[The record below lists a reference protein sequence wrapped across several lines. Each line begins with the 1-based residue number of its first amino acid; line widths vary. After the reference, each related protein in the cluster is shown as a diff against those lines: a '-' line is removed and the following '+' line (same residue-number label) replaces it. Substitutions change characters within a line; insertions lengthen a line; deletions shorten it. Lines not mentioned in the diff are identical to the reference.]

1 MRCFGLSSFF
11 VRSSLAFGLLVVLTG
26 CDLGTYETRREQA
39 TQSIAARARLGELL
53 GSAVTVPDKNSQSTG
68 VSLTLPKA
76 VGGNM
81 AAAAGMPG
89 AVEGIVGAF
98 DAGGNGGGP
107 MALIGG
113 VPIAEGP
120 ADKVTAAVDA
130 ALRAIAP
137 GATVTM
143 PDTGR
148 ADVKRI
154 SVVGPQTFNIKADA
168 NAAPAP
174 QNVPGWSDAF
184 IVTAP
189 QHVAIIIFR
198 TSDANDADKSFR
210 EAVDAAAR
218 TIQVG
223 TAAPPAPAGGA
234 AGGAAQPMPMG
245 P

>member
-1 MRCFGLSSFF
+1 MS
-11 VRSSLAFGLLVVLTG
+11 
-26 CDLGTYETRREQA
+26 
-39 TQSIAARARLGELL
+39 ARAPRAPSDAAWIVVRFDADAEAAERWSDALL
-53 GSAVTVPDKNSQSTG
+53 EAGALSVDLSDPQSGSAAETPVYGEPGEPSSTWPLAR
-68 VSLTLPKA
+68 VDA
-76 VGGNM
+76 M
-81 AAAAGMPG
+81 
-89 AVEGIVGAF
+89 F
-98 DAGGNGGGP
+98 DAGH
-107 MALIGG
+107 
-113 VPIAEGP
+113 
-120 ADKVTAAVDA
+120 DVDA

-137 GATVTM
+137 GAAVTM

-218 TIQVG
+218 TIQVAA
-223 TAAPPAPAGGA
+223 AAPAAPAGGA